1 METGL
6 VFCKGLALY
15 IFDVDLKAF
24 QKLTLLL
31 EIGYY
36 YTAYLLLMYRLKFAI
51 NRPCQDA

>member
-1 METGL
+1 VETGL
-6 VFCKGLALY
+6 VFYKGLALY

-36 YTAYLLLMYRLKFAI
+36 STAYLLLMYRRKFAT
-51 NRPCQDA
+51 NRLRQDA

>member
-1 METGL
+1 VETGL
-6 VFCKGLALY
+6 VFYKGLALY

-36 YTAYLLLMYRLKFAI
+36 YTAYLLLMYRPKFAT
-51 NRPCQDA
+51 NRSRQDA